1 MAKRSGLTTIQILSV
16 VFFVMFTLIF
26 AWVMH
31 AIFEVKKGN
40 YTIQNGEIRIAV
52 IDGYMTRGNHNDRYI
67 PLYSY
72 VDENGIKY
80 SGMVEWGWESS
91 EEEVRKHYGEK
102 VEIVID
108 GKGDS
113 VLSTYK
119 VQSLAGYIIA
129 DVALGLIVVVMIIL
143 FALETTKRVKNVKCY
158 RDLFKKNHLTSDEK
172 NITKIK

>member
-1 MAKRSGLTTIQILSV
+1 MSTQANKRVFLTTIQILSV
-16 VFFVMFTLIF
+16 VFFVMFTLWF
-26 AWVMH
+26 AWVMNT
-31 AIFEVKKGN
+31 IFEVKKGN
-40 YTIQNGEIRIAV
+40 YTLQNGDKVIAV

-102 VEIVID
+102 VENVID

-129 DVALGLIVVVMIIL
+129 DVALGLVIVAMIML
-143 FALETTKRVKNVKCY
+143 FALETTKRVKKVKRY
-158 RDLFKKNHLTSDEK
+158 RDLFKKNKEAP
-172 NITKIK
+172 NA